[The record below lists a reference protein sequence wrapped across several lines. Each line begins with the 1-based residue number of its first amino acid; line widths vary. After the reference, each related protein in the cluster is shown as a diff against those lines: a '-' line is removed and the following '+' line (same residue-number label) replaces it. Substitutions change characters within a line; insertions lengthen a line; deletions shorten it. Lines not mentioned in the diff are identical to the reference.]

1 MAAELPAHPG
11 RVIARLARQVEL
23 AAATVDL
30 TLSQYRTLSLLAE
43 GKEAA
48 SALAEKLAVSR
59 PSVTG
64 VVDGLV
70 GRGLVERHHD
80 DGDRRRI
87 GLDLTPEGARV
98 LAAADDEIARR
109 LHDVASHGP
118 QPGFDSLTP
127 WREALD
133 AYRAAKR
140 MAKVG
145 AA

>member
-1 MAAELPAHPG
+1 
-11 RVIARLARQVEL
+11 VIARLARQVEL

-30 TLSQYRTLSLLAE
+30 TLSQYRALSLLAE

-48 SALAEKLAVSR
+48 SALADKLAVSR

-70 GRGLVERHHD
+70 VRGLVERHHD
-80 DGDRRRI
+80 DGDRRRV

-98 LAAADDEIARR
+98 LTAADDEIKRR
-109 LHDVASHGP
+109 LEDVASHGP
-118 QPGFDSLTP
+118 QPGFESLTP

-140 MAKVG
+140 SAKVG